1 MANVT
6 KGKKKKTYYIMAN
19 TFCEYSLKY
28 LLVM

>member
-6 KGKKKKTYYIMAN
+6 KGKKKTYYIMAN